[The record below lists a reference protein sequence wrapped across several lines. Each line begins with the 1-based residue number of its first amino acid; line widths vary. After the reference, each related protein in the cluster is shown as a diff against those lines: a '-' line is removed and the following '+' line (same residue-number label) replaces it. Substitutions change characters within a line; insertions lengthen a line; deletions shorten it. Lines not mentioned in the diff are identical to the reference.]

1 MFKIFTCLDI
11 LGKPDQTQIRN
22 LRIYEKNRKIFSL
35 YFLDALILS

>member
-11 LGKPDQTQIRN
+11 YGKPDQTQTRN
-22 LRIYEKNRKIFSL
+22 LRVYEQNRKIFSL